1 MRFAIISLLPL
12 LAMATAIGERADDAS
27 INGIAPNDVPQDD
40 NNLSGL
46 MTPAEKSKADL
57 YQRCPPSHPKYCPA
71 YNFCCVRQAIGCC
84 PRACCLPGA
93 TRCVN
98 GWSTGGDYSDSSQ
111 NGADTILG
119 AESRDLG
126 TAIRGAPARRRYEE
140 GLALAMKSNM
150 AGFVKMLYRAVCL
163 PYEDLDEATKDA
175 ITQAEMLRQRAERM
189 ADWEGHVV
197 SGIVIH
203 NEAMPTPFFLVPFLK
218 DPSCEVIQSRKSWRK
233 LGRGTQQRY
242 LATPSMLLPTS
253 IDYVSGGHSPIA
265 HYIKASKP
273 YSFRAT
279 LAIGKTGPT
288 LCGELQA
295 ILFLSSLACQ
305 HHHTRGP
312 RLPHG
317 ECSVKTRRHPVWSDH
332 VKDAMQI
339 LNPRLPRGP
348 PI

>member
-1 MRFAIISLLPL
+1 MINDDLEIVHVKN
-12 LAMATAIGERADDAS
+12 LAEGAKL
-27 INGIAPNDVPQDD
+27 DVA
-40 NNLSGL
+40 LCVV
-46 MTPAEKSKADL
+46 AEG
-57 YQRCPPSHPKYCPA
+57 R
-71 YNFCCVRQAIGCC
+71 
-84 PRACCLPGA
+84 
-93 TRCVN
+93 
-98 GWSTGGDYSDSSQ
+98 WSTGGDYSDSSQ

-119 AESRDLG
+119 ALSLAISAWRESACAATFDTI
-126 TAIRGAPARRRYEE
+126 TARAARRDV
-140 GLALAMKSNM
+140 ALQNSRCTGTPALRGGPG
-150 AGFVKMLYRAVCL
+150 AGHEKQHGRVRQDA
-163 PYEDLDEATKDA
+163 DLDEATKDA

-203 NEAMPTPFFLVPFLK
+203 NEAMPTPFVLVPFLK
-218 DPSCEVIQSRKSWRK
+218 DPSVCCEMIQSRKSWRK

-242 LATPSMLLPTS
+242 LATPSVLLPTS

-295 ILFLSSLACQ
+295 ILFLSSLAYQ
-305 HHHTRGP
+305 HHHARGP

-332 VKDAMQI
+332 VKDANTQSSSAERATDMTG
-339 LNPRLPRGP
+339 LVHTRRG
-348 PI
+348 